1 MFSVF
6 ENEKDYGKSFGEDG
20 ILNSTSAMGKE
31 SRIGSL
37 YWIVPRR
44 IISYRR
50 DFDRPTLADCVAGR
64 DRPLFL

>member
-1 MFSVF
+1 MRTDRRCTFACDFGNLRMFSVF

-37 YWIVPRR
+37 Y
-44 IISYRR
+44 
-50 DFDRPTLADCVAGR
+50 
-64 DRPLFL
+64 